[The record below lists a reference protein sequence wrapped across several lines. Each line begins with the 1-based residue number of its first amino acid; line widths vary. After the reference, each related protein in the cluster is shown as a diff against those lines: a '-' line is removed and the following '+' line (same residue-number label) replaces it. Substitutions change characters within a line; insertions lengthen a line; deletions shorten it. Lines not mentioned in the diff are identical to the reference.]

1 MKQINKIGIVIA
13 WPREIDMYSG
23 LLNNSSNKIDIIV
36 NDFKS
41 FEKGRNLSNNKI
53 IEILEKKKIKYKLFS
68 EVFKKVTYK
77 VIVST
82 GEISGYKISL
92 YSILRYIY
100 ALTFGNIISFLKISD
115 LLTSIFGRPFTGGG
129 SNVLLGINWFPE
141 RVLGKIVIKFTDG
154 MDIKTK
160 NYPFDIFKNVFDIY
174 LSYCDLEIE
183 LIKKKFNKECV
194 KIDYFRFISEA
205 EQKDLKRDEL
215 IKKFNLDPRKKII
228 YWLPTHIINSNEE
241 DENLKNWMFKLNF
254 LNKYYNIIL
263 RPHPK
268 TLTINKDI
276 LGELEKLNYKVDK
289 NFDQKIGQ
297 IIKCSDLILADYGA
311 ILFDTLYLKKK
322 MVLLNLREN
331 TKFEKDLI
339 YNKSLDILL
348 REDIESLNT
357 NISQSEIYEKIKNEF
372 NDDNYDK
379 LKNLKTKYFGNQ
391 TSLSLIQLKEYL
403 ETKLNI

>member
-1 MKQINKIGIVIA
+1 MKQINKIGILIA

-23 LLNNSSNKIDIIV
+23 ILGISSDKVDIIV

-41 FEKGRNLSNNKI
+41 FEKGRNLSNKKI

-92 YSILRYIY
+92 YSILRYVY
-100 ALTFGNIISFLKISD
+100 ALTIGNIISFLKISD
-115 LLTSIFGRPFTGGG
+115 LLNTIFGRPFTGGG
-129 SNVLLGINWFPE
+129 SNVLLGLNWFPE
-141 RVLGKIVIKFTDG
+141 KVLGKIVIKFSDG

-174 LSYCDLEIE
+174 FSYCDLEIE
-183 LIKKKFNKECV
+183 LIQKKFNKECV
-194 KIDYFRFISEA
+194 KIDYLRFIA
-205 EQKDLKRDEL
+205 ETEHKDIERDEL
-215 IKKFNLDPRKKII
+215 IKEFNLDPKKKII
-228 YWLPTHIINSNEE
+228 YWLPTHIINLNEE

-254 LNKYYNIIL
+254 LNKHYNVIL

-276 LGELEKLNYKVDK
+276 LRELEKLNYKVDK
-289 NFDQKIGQ
+289 NFNQKIGQ

-322 MVLLNLREN
+322 MILLNLREN

-348 REDIESLNT
+348 REDVENLNT
-357 NISQSEIYEKIKNEF
+357 DLSESDIYEKIENEF
-372 NDDNYDK
+372 NADNYES
-379 LKNLKTKYFGNQ
+379 LKDLKMKYFGHK
-391 TSLSLIQLKEYL
+391 TSLNLIQVKKYL
-403 ETKLNI
+403 ETKLNN